1 MGGDLLLTGDEKID
15 KAIINLQKQFDSLQ
29 SKSTLTVAGKDYVVS
44 NSETY
49 SVYEMET
56 GASNKTITLP
66 LLSQNKNKSVIV
78 IKTDSGAGYATV
90 AGKVNDKINGFA
102 SIVIEKQNCGL
113 ELKSSNDGTAWMVM
127 RTIGECEIQTIGSAV
142 ELVYVKII
150 SSSGDSAPAHGVD
163 IDKIITMI
171 PILSYSIYRYS
182 PNYYDGANNWF
193 PLLTATTVSLLP
205 TGVFAGQNWSVEIKY
220 YI

>member
-1 MGGDLLLTGDEKID
+1 MDGYETAWFSTGNSNRVANLPTAADNVGRELKI
-15 KAIINLQKQFDSLQ
+15 S
-29 SKSTLTVAGKDYVVS
+29 
-44 NSETY
+44 
-49 SVYEMET
+49 
-56 GASNKTITLP
+56 
-66 LLSQNKNKSVIV
+66 
-78 IKTDSGAGYATV
+78 KTDSGTGYVTITAEGAET
-90 AGKVNDKINGFA
+90 INGVT
-102 SIVIEKQNCGL
+102 SIVVELQFCGL
-113 ELKSSNDGTAWMVM
+113 HIKCTGSGWIVLG
-127 RTIGECEIQTIGSAV
+127 TIGECEIQTIGSAV

-182 PNYYDGANNWF
+182 PNYYDCANNWF